1 MKNIRRQFSNIF
13 FAFTFSVVF
22 VKSINAVLPI
32 KKDSL
37 SALKEK
43 INASKQEKPVAHE
56 SSVKIKK
63 NQKKFLF
70 LEKIICYFNTKKE
83 YAVKKIRL
91 FYRRHFYLSVA
102 GLGLFSIVLLC
113 CLKQYG
119 VPFLYSLIEKYGSR
133 QKDLISIDQS
143 IKAVDKSTI
152 VVKEAEKIENR
163 ELNNDLAMQDAEK
176 KEIVV
181 VQDEKNLNM
190 KSASQ
195 NEVLNVSDESLN
207 QKSELNTEQNLQVN
221 VPQQVMPV
229 LTEIDLR
236 RSADEINRSK
246 NLYLRMK
253 KFINEVLPN
262 EVDFLKELKNQYE
275 IAKKQAEKSP
285 YNIQLHKN
293 FLKKEQDFI
302 KRKQETTNSVQK
314 FIDQIDSSNFFNKHL
329 ILKDFVENDLGK
341 TPKAVISEK
350 RACAFN
356 DAAAYE
362 WYYSNLNKN
371 ENIELIQQNQ
381 RVQIRELGYVY
392 GILNKVLLPFIQCL

>member
-70 LEKIICYFNTKKE
+70 LEKIIHYFNTKKE

-119 VPFLYSLIEKYGSR
+119 VPFLYSLIEKYGAR
-133 QKDLISIDQS
+133 EKDLISIDQS
-143 IKAVDKSTI
+143 IKAVDKSTV
-152 VVKEAEKIENR
+152 VVKEAEKVENR
-163 ELNNDLAMQDAEK
+163 ELNNDLAMQDSEK
-176 KEIVV
+176 KEVV
-181 VQDEKNLNM
+181 VAQDEKDLNI

-195 NEVLNVSDESLN
+195 NEVLNVPDESLN
-207 QKSELNTEQNLQVN
+207 QKTELNREQNLQVN
-221 VPQQVMPV
+221 VQQQAMPV
-229 LTEIDLR
+229 LTEIDLL
-236 RSADEINRSK
+236 RSKDEINRSK

-253 KFINEVLPN
+253 EFINEVLPN
-262 EVDFLKELKNQYE
+262 EVDLLKELKNQYE

-302 KRKQETTNSVQK
+302 KRKQETTDLVQK
-314 FIDQIDSSNFFNKHL
+314 FIDQTDSINFFNKHL
-329 ILKDFVENDLGK
+329 IFKDFAENDLRK

-356 DAAAYE
+356 DAVSYE
-362 WYYSNLNKN
+362 YYYSNLNKK

-381 RVQIRELGYVY
+381 HVQMRELSYAY
-392 GILNKVLLPFIQCL
+392 GILNKVLLPFIQSL

>member
-1 MKNIRRQFSNIF
+1 MKNIKRQFFNVF
-13 FAFTFSVVF
+13 FPIVFCIVF
-22 VKSINAVLPI
+22 VGSINAVLPV

-43 INASKQEKPVAHE
+43 INANKEEKPVTNV

-63 NQKKFLF
+63 NQEKLLLK
-70 LEKIICYFNTKKE
+70 KIIHFFNNKKK
-83 YAVKKIRL
+83 YLVKKIRL

-113 CLKQYG
+113 CLNQYG

-133 QKDLISIDQS
+133 QKHLIQMDES
-143 IKAVDKSTI
+143 IKDFDKRTI
-152 VVKEAEKIENR
+152 LEEVEKIENR
-163 ELNNDLAMQDAEK
+163 ESNNDLAMQDAEK

-181 VQDEKNLNM
+181 AQDEKDLNM

-195 NEVLNVSDESLN
+195 NDVLNVSDESLN
-207 QKSELNTEQNLQVN
+207 QKSEINTEQNLQVN
-221 VPQQVMPV
+221 VQQQAMPV

-236 RSADEINRSK
+236 RSADEIDRSK
-246 NLYLRMK
+246 NLYLKMK
-253 KFINEVLPN
+253 KFINEVLAD
-262 EVDFLKELKNQYE
+262 EVDSLKKLKNEYE
-275 IAKKQAEKSP
+275 ITKKQAEKSP

-293 FLKKEQDFI
+293 LLAKEQEFI

-314 FIDQIDSSNFFNKHL
+314 FIDQIDLSNFFNKHL
-329 ILKDFVENDLGK
+329 ILKDCAENDLGK
-341 TPKAVISEK
+341 PRKAVISEK

-356 DAAAYE
+356 DAASYE
-362 WYYSNLNKN
+362 RYYSNFNKK
-371 ENIELIQQNQ
+371 EHIELIQQNQ
-381 RVQIRELGYVY
+381 QVQIRELGYAY

>member
-13 FAFTFSVVF
+13 FAFIFSVVF

-70 LEKIICYFNTKKE
+70 LEKIIHYFNTKKE

-91 FYRRHFYLSVA
+91 FYRRHFYFSVA

-119 VPFLYSLIEKYGSR
+119 VPFLYSLIEKYGAR

-152 VVKEAEKIENR
+152 VVKEAEKIENG
-163 ELNNDLAMQDAEK
+163 ELNNDLAMQDSEK
-176 KEIVV
+176 KEIIVA
-181 VQDEKNLNM
+181 QDEKDLNI
-190 KSASQ
+190 KSLSQ
-195 NEVLNVSDESLN
+195 NEVLNVPDESLN
-207 QKSELNTEQNLQVN
+207 QKGELNREQNLQVN
-221 VPQQVMPV
+221 VQQQTMSV

-236 RSADEINRSK
+236 RSADEIDRSK
-246 NLYLRMK
+246 NLYLKMK
-253 KFINEVLPN
+253 KFINEVLAD
-262 EVDFLKELKNQYE
+262 EVDSLKKLKNEYE

-293 FLKKEQDFI
+293 LLAKEQEFI

-314 FIDQIDSSNFFNKHL
+314 FIDQIDLSNFFNKHL
-329 ILKDFVENDLGK
+329 ILKDFAENDLGK
-341 TPKAVISEK
+341 PRKAVISEK

-356 DAAAYE
+356 DAASYE
-362 WYYSNLNKN
+362 WYYSNLNKK
-371 ENIELIQQNQ
+371 ENIGLIQQNQ
-381 RVQIRELGYVY
+381 HVQIRELGYAY